1 MNVQQEGLGYCP
13 IHGQSSPILQ
23 QVGMKGGV
31 CFACQEDGK
40 KKTGTTVVVTEASPD
55 AKGKVTIRNVNTN
68 ESIVS
73 EVPTE
78 TKVNVISGEINI
90 RIAVDDLPEFGITKV
105 LLEAAYDAIDEMP
118 PFKTLR
124 ETKRAIAIQDA
135 IKQLLEQETPVKPK
149 RKYTKHERI
158 LPEVSRADTTEA

>member
-1 MNVQQEGLGYCP
+1 M
-13 IHGQSSPILQ
+13 GQ
-23 QVGMKGGV
+23 KGGV
-31 CFACQEDGK
+31 CFACQEDSK
-40 KKTGTTVVVTEASPD
+40 PKTGTTVVVTEASPD

-68 ESIVS
+68 ESMSAEIPV
-73 EVPTE
+73 E
-78 TKVNVISGEINI
+78 TKVNINTGEISI

-135 IKQLLEQETPVKPK
+135 IKKLLEQETPVKQK
-149 RKYTKHERI
+149 RKYTKHDNPPQER
-158 LPEVSRADTTEA
+158 TTDESGTQTSSAT